1 MFELKCIRRKELLQT
16 DFILNST
23 MGSFHFSEPQ
33 YFYPTIEKFYKIPSQ
48 VLAKNLQLNLGEDLF
63 KIIDETH
70 IVLSGKTIPVFFKHL
85 SLLDP
90 FQFIMGKFKVDGI
103 NSRNKEI
110 ETVDKLTNPQ
120 SSVYVD
126 IIGSQL
132 LGYLSRT
139 NKCPS
144 FPIFYGSLLGKSD
157 VYKFDITDEYEDLI
171 SYPNFNKRLGFSVE
185 GAPEVE
191 EVSISD
197 EIRSEVSR
205 KSSKTDKSEILESVW
220 DLSSCHSYFSEESEE
235 SDNNSNSD
243 YESEYETDYETEEEI
258 TATLHNIPSGII
270 IQEKLEG
277 TLYELLSGNYSY
289 NKDEWI
295 SWFFQLCFALA
306 YAQKHVGFF
315 HNDLHTN
322 NVMWTH
328 TDIEYLNYKVDNK
341 YYKVPTFGKIIKII
355 DYGRSIITV
364 DVSGIKKPIT
374 LMSDQLEEDNEA
386 GGQYNWGEYRNESY
400 QEIPPNP
407 SFDIVYFVYNMI
419 DFHSEED
426 SVGEFMSKILRD
438 TEGKYIHVREDG
450 NERYHGFDIYKAIA
464 RKCNAGVPS
473 DLLEDVIFEVFEVK
487 SIDSM
492 RLLEDS
498 VVYEL

>member
-1 MFELKCIRRKELLQT
+1 MLELNCVHRKEIKIN
-16 DFILNST
+16 DFSLNST
-23 MGSFHFSEPQ
+23 MGLFHFSNPQ
-33 YFYPTIEKFYKIPSQ
+33 YFYPTIEKFYKIPSHKS
-48 VLAKNLQLNLGEDLF
+48 VKNLQLNLGEDLF
-63 KIIDETH
+63 KIIDDGH
-70 IVLSGKTIPVFFKHL
+70 IEVSSKKIPVFFKHL

-90 FQFIMGKFKVDGI
+90 FQYIMGKFKIDSLEV
-103 NSRNKEI
+103 RVKEI

-126 IIGSQL
+126 IFGSQVM
-132 LGYLSRT
+132 GYLART

-144 FPIFYGSLLGKSD
+144 FPIYYGSLLGKSD

-171 SYPNFNKRLGFSVE
+171 SYPNFKQRVGFSVE
-185 GAPEVE
+185 GAPDVE

-197 EIRSEVSR
+197 DIRSETSR

-220 DLSSCHSYFSEESEE
+220 DLSSCHSYYSEESESE
-235 SDNNSNSD
+235 ELEYNNSE
-243 YESEYETDYETEEEI
+243 YESEYENEEQI
-258 TATLHNIPSGII
+258 IATLHNIPSGII

-322 NVMWTH
+322 NVMWVH
-328 TDIEYLNYKVDNK
+328 TDIEYLNYKVGEK
-341 YYKVPTFGKIIKII
+341 YFRVPTFGKLLKII

-400 QEIPPNP
+400 PEIPPNP
-407 SFDIVYFVYNMI
+407 SFDIVYFIYNMI

-426 SVGEFMSKILRD
+426 SVGEFMDKILRD

-450 NERYHGFDIYKAIA
+450 NDRYHGFDIYKAIA
-464 RKCNAGVPS
+464 RKCNAGIPS
-473 DLLEDVIFEVFEVK
+473 ELLKDSLFDCFDSEKLEEAYDL
-487 SIDSM
+487 
-492 RLLEDS
+492 
-498 VVYEL
+498 